1 MLWPWSHPSIRLVQ
15 DAPIHKTILIKL
27 KKIYLHIIFTLAA
40 ACIDWGHL
48 PMSYTKKSLLIL
60 PSWSR
65 MLRSSYRRRY
75 AGRLG
80 VASALPPPRCQ
91 ASPGSTSA
99 RARVRSRSRPGRD
112 CRPSRRTGT
121 RCTTCCRRPSEKMS

>member
-48 PMSYTKKSLLIL
+48 PMSYTKSKSLLIL
-60 PSWSR
+60 PSWSTQHED
-65 MLRSSYRRRY
+65 
-75 AGRLG
+75 
-80 VASALPPPRCQ
+80 LPVNCVDFRE
-91 ASPGSTSA
+91 G
-99 RARVRSRSRPGRD
+99 
-112 CRPSRRTGT
+112 
-121 RCTTCCRRPSEKMS
+121 MW